1 MNLSRLVVLLLSTA
15 LSLPVFAQDSKEEIN
30 KELRFGSSSSDNHLT
45 VQNINGSISIEGYSG
60 NSIQVIATK
69 EIHGDN
75 SAGLKKG
82 KEEIQLRF
90 AERGNKVFV
99 YLETPMNQYDVE
111 KGKYKSWEE
120 NRKYE
125 KPDYRYLVDISIRV
139 PRNSNLKVNTMNDG
153 DVLIKDVQA
162 KDLHVSNLN
171 GAINMEN
178 VAGKTYVNALNK
190 DITISYASNPT
201 EESVF
206 KSLNGDIRVNL
217 ASAINA
223 DVTFKTLNGDFYT
236 DMETEMVPQKMSQ
249 SKKEYGKGTKYKLS
263 KNEIFRIGNGGVK
276 LHFDLLNGDVM
287 LKK

>member
-1 MNLSRLVVLLLSTA
+1 MNLSRLVVLLLSAA
-15 LSLPVFAQDSKEEIN
+15 LSLPVFAQNSKEEIN
-30 KELRFGSSSSDNHLT
+30 KELRFGSTSSDNHLT
-45 VQNINGSISIEGYSG
+45 VQNINGPVSIEGYNGS
-60 NSIQVIATK
+60 SIRVTATK
-69 EIHGDN
+69 EITGKNIDT
-75 SAGLKKG
+75 GKK
-82 KEEIQLRF
+82 EVQLNF
-90 AERGNKVFV
+90 AEKGNKVFV
-99 YLETPMNQYDVE
+99 YLETPMNQYDTE
-111 KGKYKSWEE
+111 KGKYKDWDGK
-120 NRKYE
+120 NRDYKD
-125 KPDYRYLVDISIRV
+125 PGYRYHVAIRIQV
-139 PRNSNLKVNTMNDG
+139 PRSSNLKVNTMNDG
-153 DVLIKDVQA
+153 DILIKDVQA

-217 ASAINA
+217 ASTINA

-236 DMETEMVPQKMSQ
+236 DMETTMVPQKMSQ